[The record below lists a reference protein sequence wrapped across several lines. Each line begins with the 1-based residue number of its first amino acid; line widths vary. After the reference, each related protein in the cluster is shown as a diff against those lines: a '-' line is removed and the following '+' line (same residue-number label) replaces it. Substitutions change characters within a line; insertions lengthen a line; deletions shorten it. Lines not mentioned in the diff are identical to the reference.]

1 MSGVFLSYSRGDRDL
16 AEAIIRGLR
25 AVGVSVWWDEDMHSV
40 DWNKELERQVVE
52 LATVL
57 VLWTPNSVG
66 SDNVKDEARLGLES
80 NKLINVIVGLPK
92 PPYPYDRVNGLP
104 LDGWHEHEPNSA
116 WNRLVQSIEDK
127 VVAKGGAA
135 KGDFTGALAR
145 HEEALKQR
153 QHALARA
160 TEALEEAQVRD
171 TETTEAAQIAQTV
184 YTRAEEQHVRVM
196 EMRATH
202 LIMSAAA
209 QEYEAARAAKEDA
222 DRAARAAKAEVKGA
236 MREVALAKAA
246 LESPEQG
253 KRAVAAPPVA
263 AKPAEK
269 EPQAPAAAASVAPT
283 PVTPKAAEA
292 KTAEPAPAAASPAP
306 APAPAPAAAPATATA
321 AAPAAKAPPKA
332 PEPVKAPGK
341 SNSRNLIFGGA
352 AVVLAGVAG
361 AALMM
366 MNQHPKTAA
375 PAAASPGAAASP
387 AKAAAS
393 APTDPKAAAINAAYA
408 IAGKWA
414 PQGLGCDAPVLIAIK
429 EGDVVMS
436 VAGTTSTAA
445 IQPGAAAGEVDATAE
460 NGDKYVYK
468 LGADKSLAM
477 AGPGGQSMN
486 LTKCAG

>member
-16 AEAIIRGLR
+16 ANAIIRGLR

-104 LDGWHEHEPNSA
+104 LDGWIEHEPNSA
-116 WNRLVQSIEDK
+116 WTRLVQSIEDK
-127 VVAKGGAA
+127 VVAKGGAT
-135 KGDFTGALAR
+135 KGEFTGALAR
-145 HEEALKQR
+145 LEEALKQR
-153 QHALARA
+153 HHALARA
-160 TEALEEAQVRD
+160 QEALEEAQVRE
-171 TETTEAAQIAQTV
+171 TETTEAAEVAQTV

-246 LESPEQG
+246 LESPEQA
-253 KRAVAAPPVA
+253 KRQAAAPAVSS
-263 AKPAEK
+263 KKDEK
-269 EPQAPAAAASVAPT
+269 
-283 PVTPKAAEA
+283 
-292 KTAEPAPAAASPAP
+292 PAPAAAGPGPVEPAT
-306 APAPAPAAAPATATA
+306 APAAPPEPSPRASEPVEPAPKA
-321 AAPAAKAPPKA
+321 APPPPPIPASAPPRPSPAPAAKAPA
-332 PEPVKAPGK
+332 AGEPAK
-341 SNSRNLIFGGA
+341 SSSRNLIFGGA
-352 AVVLAGVAG
+352 AVVLAGAAG
-361 AALMM
+361 AGLMM
-366 MNQHPKTAA
+366 MNQHPKAPAAPA
-375 PAAASPGAAASP
+375 PAAAGASAP
-387 AKAAAS
+387 AKAPAA
-393 APTDPKAAAINAAYA
+393 ADPKAAAINAAYA

-414 PQGLGCDAPVLIAIK
+414 PQGLSCDAPVFIAIK
-429 EGDVVMS
+429 NGDVVMS
-436 VAGTTSTAA
+436 VAGTNSTAA
-445 IQPGAAAGEVDATAE
+445 IQPGPAAGEVDATAE

-477 AGPGGQSMN
+477 DGPGGQSMK
-486 LTKCAG
+486 LSKCAG